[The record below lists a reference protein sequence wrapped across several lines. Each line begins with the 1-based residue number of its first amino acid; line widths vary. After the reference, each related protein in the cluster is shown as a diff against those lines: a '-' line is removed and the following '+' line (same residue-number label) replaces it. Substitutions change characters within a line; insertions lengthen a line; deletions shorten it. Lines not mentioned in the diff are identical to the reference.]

1 MLACISTLVTTAA
14 TWVATAQG
22 PYVKAAAR
30 PSGRLP
36 SPTSSFANLIELDGR
51 PQDLQARLHQVP
63 ESFWQERSKAG
74 VRMALMNVVRAF
86 FLAVRLVIWR
96 LVGMVDT
103 TYVVARNLASPR
115 NRPIFFSDG
124 WGDLNVIRDLFS
136 ETCGDLHYSDGRVR
150 RHLEEATTLRWEEQD
165 EPSDDKLSDVL
176 RVRRASFRS
185 PLHKLMPSECGTCTL
200 RFCWP
205 ASLESFDPPW
215 SASGSASTPNGI
227 VFLLP
232 ATGEEDASER
242 LWIAK
247 SLAERSGLCS
257 VIVDAPYYGER
268 RPASQEKHYI
278 RTVADYLIQSAAVT
292 FEASYIMRACA
303 HQWPGAPLC
312 LSGFS
317 WGGSMSGVVGIV
329 GSQCLKPTCSTPSV
343 DGGGERPMNPI
354 TAVTYAGSPTA
365 AVLADGVLA
374 ADIDW
379 DALRTDDEHRDETNQ
394 KLLQELKSMHL
405 SSFTEAVVAS
415 GGAHKA
421 LQATHAVCFRDDGF
435 VRTEYADEL
444 YRLLKSCCRPE
455 ACVQQWRGGG
465 HAAAYL
471 TKSVALP
478 AAIETAL
485 KY

>member
-1 MLACISTLVTTAA
+1 
-14 TWVATAQG
+14 
-22 PYVKAAAR
+22 
-30 PSGRLP
+30 
-36 SPTSSFANLIELDGR
+36 
-51 PQDLQARLHQVP
+51 
-63 ESFWQERSKAG
+63 
-74 VRMALMNVVRAF
+74 
-86 FLAVRLVIWR
+86 
-96 LVGMVDT
+96 
-103 TYVVARNLASPR
+103 
-115 NRPIFFSDG
+115 
-124 WGDLNVIRDLFS
+124 
-136 ETCGDLHYSDGRVR
+136 
-150 RHLEEATTLRWEEQD
+150 
-165 EPSDDKLSDVL
+165 
-176 RVRRASFRS
+176 
-185 PLHKLMPSECGTCTL
+185 
-200 RFCWP
+200 
-205 ASLESFDPPW
+205 
-215 SASGSASTPNGI
+215 
-227 VFLLP
+227 
-232 ATGEEDASER
+232 
-242 LWIAK
+242 
-247 SLAERSGLCS
+247 
-257 VIVDAPYYGER
+257 
-268 RPASQEKHYI
+268 
-278 RTVADYLIQSAAVT
+278 
-292 FEASYIMRACA
+292 
-303 HQWPGAPLC
+303 
-312 LSGFS
+312 
-317 WGGSMSGVVGIV
+317 
-329 GSQCLKPTCSTPSV
+329 
-343 DGGGERPMNPI
+343 MNPI